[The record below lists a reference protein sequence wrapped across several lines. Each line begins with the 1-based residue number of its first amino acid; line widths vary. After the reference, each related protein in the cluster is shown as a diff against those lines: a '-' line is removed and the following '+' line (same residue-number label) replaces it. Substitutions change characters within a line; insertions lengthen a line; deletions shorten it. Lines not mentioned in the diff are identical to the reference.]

1 MSYVN
6 VKLSQLVDDESN
18 PKQQTKN
25 VYKLVNGD
33 YRDLGI
39 IKNVEVG
46 MDNITLDVGN
56 GEEIFIGTD
65 TQDGPN
71 GDIILND
78 FFFEDNGLQGGK
90 KKKARKT
97 RKARKSS
104 KKSRKSRKSS
114 KKSRKSRKSRK

>member
-25 VYKLVNGD
+25 VYKLVNGE

-65 TQDGPN
+65 TQDGLN

-97 RKARKSS
+97 RKTSKKARKSS
-104 KKSRKSRKSS
+104 KKSRKSS
-114 KKSRKSRKSRK
+114 KKSRKSRK